1 LLRREG
7 PLGRRDMTVRK
18 LLLGAAFALFAAASL
33 SRGEAPQDSPA
44 GKPEAVVDLMT
55 ADGAALVQG
64 QWRYSDVRIAETEFP
79 AAGPE
84 GQPTG
89 PSGKTNDIQ
98 PHAGGVDFD
107 DSKWEAI
114 APAALSVRR
123 GGGRLGFGWYRITVT
138 IPQRIDAYDPSGKTA
153 VFETTLDDAAEVW
166 VDGELA
172 RYLGQR
178 GGSMVAGWNAP
189 NRLVVGRHV
198 KPGPKIPLPV
208 FRIH

>member
-1 LLRREG
+1 
-7 PLGRRDMTVRK
+7 MIARK
-18 LLLGAAFALFAAASL
+18 LFASAFALFAAASL
-33 SRGEAPQDSPA
+33 SSGQAPQDSPA
-44 GKPEAVVDLMT
+44 EKPEAVVDLMT

-89 PSGKTNDIQ
+89 PNGKTYDIQ

-123 GGGRLGFGWYRITVT
+123 GGGRLGFAWYRITVT
-138 IPQRIDAYDPSGKTA
+138 IPQKIGAYDPS
-153 VFETTLDDAAEVW
+153 
-166 VDGELA
+166 
-172 RYLGQR
+172 
-178 GGSMVAGWNAP
+178 
-189 NRLVVGRHV
+189 
-198 KPGPKIPLPV
+198 
-208 FRIH
+208 